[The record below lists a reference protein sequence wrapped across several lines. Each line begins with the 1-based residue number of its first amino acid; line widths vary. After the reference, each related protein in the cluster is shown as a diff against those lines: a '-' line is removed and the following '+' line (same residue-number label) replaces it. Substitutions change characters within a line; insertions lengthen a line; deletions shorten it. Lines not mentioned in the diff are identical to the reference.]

1 LLILPNMF
9 RAEKSSKVNLG
20 HTPAS
25 QYVHQTKGQVANSN
39 SHQPGYSSHGMDAN
53 KHSSNNSG
61 FVESRPLQAAAAA
74 ADANTYDQDDEDF
87 DLDFDGKCL
96 YHIIYN
102 FVNFKYT
109 EYISIY

>member
-1 LLILPNMF
+1 MF

-25 QYVHQTKGQVANSN
+25 QYGGHQTKGQVANSN
-39 SHQPGYSSHGMDAN
+39 SHQRGYSSHGMDAN
-53 KHSSNNSG
+53 KHSSNNSK
-61 FVESRPLQAAAAA
+61 FVEDRPLQAAAAA
-74 ADANTYDQDDEDF
+74 AADANI
-87 DLDFDGKCL
+87 DGKCL